1 MSKKIILVII
11 LFNFVTHCGFTPLYS
26 NLKNVNFSIVSIDFQ
41 GDRLTNNFLKNE
53 LVKYQN
59 EKYEKKFKIKVETS
73 YEKIDILKDKTA
85 NISKYEL
92 SVDAVI
98 QIISNE
104 KIIKELKI
112 KEKKIIDNIDDDFE
126 EQKNERVAKQN
137 FASSISNKLLT
148 ELSILN
154 DN

>member
-1 MSKKIILVII
+1 M
-11 LFNFVTHCGFTPLYS
+11 F
-26 NLKNVNFSIVSIDFQ
+26 
-41 GDRLTNNFLKNE
+41 
-53 LVKYQN
+53 
-59 EKYEKKFKIKVETS
+59 ETS